1 MVKSFFAREFGSSL
15 WLSWIVSFGLVC
27 AAILLPK
34 FGYRADLSLVIDH
47 VPIPESLIKSDVYLY
62 SLVGFVFLLAMLG
75 LNIPER
81 YAFWRDNSLKWAIIC
96 IDRLLFI
103 FNVYGIVILI
113 DSVNKGLYI
122 VKDMAFV
129 LIFFMMAFVALR
141 VVEFWR
147 WSHRTIATPSN

>member
-1 MVKSFFAREFGSSL
+1 MKSFFAREFGSSL

-47 VPIPESLIKSDVYLY
+47 VPIPDSLIKSDGYLY
-62 SLVGFVFLLAMLG
+62 SLVGFVFLLTMLG
-75 LNIPER
+75 LNLSGK

-103 FNVYGIVILI
+103 FNVYGMVILI
-113 DSVNKGLYI
+113 DSVNKGLYV
-122 VKDMAFV
+122 VKDMMFV
-129 LIFFMMAFVALR
+129 LLFFMLAFIALR
-141 VVEFWR
+141 MVEFWR
-147 WSHRTIATPSN
+147 SPHRAIATPSN